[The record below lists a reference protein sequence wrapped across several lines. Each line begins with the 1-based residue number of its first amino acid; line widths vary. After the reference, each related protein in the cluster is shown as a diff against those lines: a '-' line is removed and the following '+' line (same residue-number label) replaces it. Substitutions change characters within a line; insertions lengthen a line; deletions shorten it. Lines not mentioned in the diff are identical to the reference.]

1 MTTLIVHPIS
11 DVKNSHTFSSFHPAA
26 AKAGPDGTSLNG
38 LPLKA
43 FRLYGVG
50 TISWING
57 KKRKPRQTSGPAGL
71 ISEQTTNI
79 GFAGEVGP
87 LFER

>member
-11 DVKNSHTFSSFHPAA
+11 DVKNASILFSFHPAT
-26 AKAGPDGTSLNG
+26 KAGPDGTSLNG